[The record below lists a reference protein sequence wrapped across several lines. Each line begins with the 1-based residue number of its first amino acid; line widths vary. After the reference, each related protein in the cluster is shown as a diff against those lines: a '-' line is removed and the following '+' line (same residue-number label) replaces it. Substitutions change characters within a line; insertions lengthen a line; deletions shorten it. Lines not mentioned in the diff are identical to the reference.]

1 MEFKRYNTSKRSEGK
16 KRRMVKNGD
25 GGEIMSVRLNVKD
38 LELIKFL
45 GSYKQIVELDKW
57 IEKIKEHQNDTLF

>member
-1 MEFKRYNTSKRSEGK
+1 
-16 KRRMVKNGD
+16 
-25 GGEIMSVRLNVKD
+25 MSVRLNVKD

-57 IEKIKEHQNDTLF
+57 IEKIKEHQNDTLYLGF